1 MQILF
6 IIILYISF
14 ISLGFGS
21 SLIGVAWPAIQA
33 EMQLPVSYGGY
44 VSTAR
49 TVAVIIACYLIGKL
63 VSRFGTAKVGVLA
76 CALIT
81 VSWIGFA
88 ASPGYIW
95 LLVSALPLGLG
106 AGALDS
112 AFNDFMAQH
121 YNAGI
126 LSWLH
131 SFWGLGAVIGPLIM
145 SGTVQQPG
153 GWRTAFYVIAAIE
166 LVITLMLLA
175 ALPLWKRAT
184 PAGTVRHAAPGAESE
199 HPAANARLH
208 PIRMP
213 GMGFSMACFFLY
225 TGLETCIA
233 MWTASW
239 LIAVSGLS
247 DQTAAGLVSLYFLGI
262 MAARM
267 LGGLVAV
274 RIGNRFMLRAACIL
288 MLLGAAL
295 LLMPDLATAALIV
308 LGVGSGPMMPT
319 MIHESPRRFGTAG
332 KTNPVGFQ
340 MAVAFVGGSTM
351 PPLVGQICQSA
362 GFSAFPI
369 LMLAGIV
376 LLLMCNEGINRTVSR
391 RSADQFEIDSI
402 N

>member
-21 SLIGVAWPAIQA
+21 SLIGVAWPAVQA

-44 VSTAR
+44 ISTAR
-49 TVAVIIACYLIGKL
+49 TIAVIIACYLIGKL
-63 VSRFGTAKVGVLA
+63 VSRFGTAKVGLLA
-76 CALIT
+76 CAIIT
-81 VSWIGFA
+81 GSWIGFA
-88 ASPGYIW
+88 ASPDYIW
-95 LLVSALPLGLG
+95 LLLSAIPLGLG

-121 YNAGI
+121 YSANV

-131 SFWGLGAVIGPLIM
+131 SFWGLGAVVGPLIM

-153 GWRTAFYVIAAIE
+153 GWRTAFCIVAAIE
-166 LVITLMLLA
+166 LLITLMLLVS
-175 ALPLWKRAT
+175 LPLWKRVS
-184 PAGTVRHAAPGAESE
+184 PAMPVQRAAANSALSERLAE
-199 HPAANARLH
+199 NARLH
-208 PIRMP
+208 PIRMR

-225 TGLETCIA
+225 NGIETCIA

-239 LIAVSGLS
+239 LIAVSALS
-247 DQTAAGLVSLYFLGI
+247 DQAAAGLVSLYFLGI

-267 LGGLVAV
+267 LGGLTAGW
-274 RIGNRFMLRAACIL
+274 IGNRIMLRAASTL

-295 LLMPDLATAALIV
+295 LFIPGLATAALIV
-308 LGVGSGPMMPT
+308 LGIGSGPMMPT

-340 MAVAFVGGSTM
+340 MAVAFVGGSAL
-351 PPLVGQICQSA
+351 PPLVGQLCQSA
-362 GFSAFPI
+362 GFSIFPVLI
-369 LMLAGIV
+369 LAGI
-376 LLLMCNEGINRTVSR
+376 LLQMLCNEGINRTMSRIAVSN
-391 RSADQFEIDSI
+391 E
-402 N
+402 